1 MLDVLPT
8 LVGAAAWFPG
18 AIALGVVVILVL
30 VVTVTRRNRTRRR
43 GHRDRW
49 AR

>member
-1 MLDVLPT
+1 MLHAPAALA
-8 LVGAAAWFPG
+8 AAAWFPG
-18 AIALGVVVILVL
+18 AIMLAVVLILVL
-30 VVTVTRRNRTRRR
+30 VVTFTRRSRARRR